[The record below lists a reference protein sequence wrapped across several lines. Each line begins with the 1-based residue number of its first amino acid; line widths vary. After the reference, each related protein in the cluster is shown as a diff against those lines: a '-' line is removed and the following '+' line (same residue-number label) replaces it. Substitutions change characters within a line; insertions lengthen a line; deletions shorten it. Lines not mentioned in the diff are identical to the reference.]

1 MAHAINSTA
10 AADIIERAIHSGFKD
25 PQEWNA
31 FLESREVEPNVCPAQ
46 ERCRELDARVNT
58 HGAEPDPQAVREL
71 QEIVKQLRGAGMA
84 HTHTTS
90 STNMAARNTNGNN
103 AGKTID
109 VEVHRQAT
117 PNATA
122 VVEKFAI
129 PYRPGM
135 NITSL
140 LGEIALNPT
149 TADGRPTTP
158 ISYDS
163 NCLEEI
169 CGSCAM
175 LINGKARMACSA
187 LVDKLMAET
196 KEGTITLAPLSKF
209 PVVRDLAVDR
219 SVLFENLKVVK
230 AWVPIDGTYDLGAG
244 PKQFPQVQ
252 EQRYPLSNCI
262 SCTICMEVCP
272 QFNDATGF
280 VGAATIAQ
288 VRLFNMDPSGAV
300 LKEERLR
307 ALAGD
312 GGVQECGYAQNCV
325 QACPKQ
331 LPLTEAIS
339 DVSRDVIVQQ
349 VKDFFTR

>member
-1 MAHAINSTA
+1 MAA
-10 AADIIERAIHSGFKD
+10 
-25 PQEWNA
+25 
-31 FLESREVEPNVCPAQ
+31 EVTTPGHP
-46 ERCRELDARVNT
+46 
-58 HGAEPDPQAVREL
+58 
-71 QEIVKQLRGAGMA
+71 
-84 HTHTTS
+84 TS
-90 STNMAARNTNGNN
+90 SR
-103 AGKTID
+103 TIK
-109 VEVHRQAT
+109 VEIKRQAS
-117 PNATA
+117 PDAKATT
-122 VVEKFAI
+122 ERFEI
-129 PYRPGM
+129 PYRRNM

-149 TADGRPTTP
+149 TTDGKASTP
-158 ISYDS
+158 VTYDA

-175 LINGKARMACSA
+175 LINGKAMMACSA
-187 LVDKLMAET
+187 LVDRLLGEDTGK
-196 KEGTITLAPLSKF
+196 TITLAPLSKF

-219 SVLFENLKVVK
+219 SVLFENLKRVK
-230 AWVPIDGTYDLGAG
+230 AWVPVDGTYDLGPA
-244 PKQFPQVQ
+244 PRQFPQTQ

-272 QFNDATGF
+272 QFNDVTNF

-288 VRLFNMDPSGAV
+288 AKLFNMDPAGAV

-312 GGVQECGYAQNCV
+312 GGVQECSFAQNCV

-339 DVSRDVIVQQ
+339 DVGRDVFVQQ
-349 VKDFFTR
+349 VKDFFRR